1 MGHQVIEAATVDEAL
16 ALSDIPGLNWVIS
29 DLRLGPEDGV
39 SLLTQLAH
47 RAPGLQLALM
57 TSVPATD
64 PRREEAASR
73 WPVLPKPVDR
83 VQLARLF
90 CTGRGGMNEPLV
102 TILDDEPQI
111 RTMLSDALT
120 EAGFRTAAFAR
131 ATEFEAALKRQTP
144 DVCLVDLGLP
154 DRDGLALVHR
164 LALESGAAIIII
176 SGRAQVQ
183 DRVTGLE
190 LGADDYIIKPFDPA
204 EVVARIRARLRVP
217 ASAPKP
223 WRRRSSTA
231 GPRISTA
238 TCWSRTTATEVALSH
253 AEGEVLRLF
262 PRKPQAPDFP
272 QQMQESLG
280 GAAGESFDRAMDV
293 RISRLRTK
301 LGEDPKNPRLI
312 KTIYGA
318 GYIFLGD
325 VTWR

>member
-1 MGHQVIEAATVDEAL
+1 M
-16 ALSDIPGLNWVIS
+16 S
-29 DLRLGPEDGV
+29 
-39 SLLTQLAH
+39 
-47 RAPGLQLALM
+47 APMIA
-57 TSVPATD
+57 
-64 PRREEAASR
+64 
-73 WPVLPKPVDR
+73 
-83 VQLARLF
+83 
-90 CTGRGGMNEPLV
+90 
-102 TILDDEPQI
+102 ILDDEPQI
-111 RTMLSDALT
+111 RQMLSEALG
-120 EAGFRTAAFAR
+120 EAGFRTATFAR
-131 ATEFEAALKRQTP
+131 ATEFEAALARTAP

-204 EVVARIRARLRVP
+204 EVVARIRARLRRGQ
-217 ASAPKP
+217 SAPQ
-223 WRRRSSTA
+223 SGNTA
-231 GPRISTA
+231 HFNGWTA
-238 TCWSRTTATEVALSH
+238 HFDSYILEDETGAETPFSH

-262 PRKPQAPDFP
+262 LERPKRLISRAV
-272 QQMQESLG
+272 MQESLG

-301 LGEDPKNPRLI
+301 LREDPKNPRLI

-325 VTWR
+325 VSWG

>member
-1 MGHQVIEAATVDEAL
+1 MSA
-16 ALSDIPGLNWVIS
+16 
-29 DLRLGPEDGV
+29 
-39 SLLTQLAH
+39 
-47 RAPGLQLALM
+47 
-57 TSVPATD
+57 
-64 PRREEAASR
+64 
-73 WPVLPKPVDR
+73 
-83 VQLARLF
+83 
-90 CTGRGGMNEPLV
+90 LV

-111 RTMLSDALT
+111 RTMLSDALS
-120 EAGFRTAAFAR
+120 EAGFRTATYAR
-131 ATEFEAALKRQTP
+131 ATEFEAALRSATP

-154 DRDGLALVHR
+154 DSDGLAVVHR

-204 EVVARIRARLRVP
+204 EVVARVRARLRQ
-217 ASAPKP
+217 SKP
-223 WRRRSSTA
+223 REQAGNTA
-231 GPRISTA
+231 QFNGWTA
-238 TCWSRTTATEVALSH
+238 YFDRYVLVDDAGEEIGFSH

-262 PRKPQAPDFP
+262 LDSPKRLISR
-272 QQMQESLG
+272 QQMQETLG

-301 LGEDPKNPRLI
+301 LREDPKNPQLI

-325 VTWR
+325 VSWS